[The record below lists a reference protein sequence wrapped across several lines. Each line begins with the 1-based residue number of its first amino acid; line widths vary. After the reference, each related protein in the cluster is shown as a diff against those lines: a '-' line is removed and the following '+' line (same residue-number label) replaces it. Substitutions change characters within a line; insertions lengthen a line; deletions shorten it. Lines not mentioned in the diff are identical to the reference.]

1 MTRSEAQDANE
12 ARTLLDIRNLHV
24 GFATE
29 RGYMPVVTGVDLRIG
44 SGESVALVGESGCG
58 KSITALSIMRLLDI
72 PGCSGAEKLE
82 FEGKELQLT
91 GEAAL
96 QAIRG
101 DRVSMIFQDPMTAL
115 NPVLTVGDQV
125 AEVFRIHRKMGEADA
140 KRAAC
145 EMLGKVG
152 IPEPERRC
160 AEFPHQLSGGMRQRV
175 LIAMAVALKPAL
187 LIADEPTTALDVTIQ
202 AQVLDLMER
211 IQQEMGMA
219 LLLVTHDFA
228 VVAETASRV
237 IVMYCGEIV
246 EEAPVEALFKDPWHP
261 YTEGLMRAMP
271 KLTGGKGDKL
281 YQIPGTVPHPSERAK
296 GCRFEPRC
304 EKAFAMCHITHPEL
318 IRKGD
323 RAVRC
328 LLYGDGGGLE

>member
-1 MTRSEAQDANE
+1 MTRDE
-12 ARTLLDIRNLHV
+12 ARTAPILLDIRNLQV

-29 RGYMPVVTGVDLRIG
+29 RGYMPVVTGVDMRIQP
-44 SGESVALVGESGCG
+44 GESVALVGESGCG

-82 FEGKELQLT
+82 FEGKELQFS
-91 GEAAL
+91 GQAEL
-96 QAIRG
+96 QSIRG
-101 DRVSMIFQDPMTAL
+101 NRVSMIFQDPMTAL
-115 NPVLTVGDQV
+115 NPVFTVGDQV
-125 AEVFRIHRKMGEADA
+125 AEVFRIHRKMKDIEA
-140 KRAAC
+140 RQAAC

-152 IPEPERRC
+152 ISEPNRRC

-202 AQVLDLMER
+202 AQVMDLMER

-219 LLLVTHDFA
+219 LLLVTHDLA
-228 VVAETASRV
+228 VVAESASRV
-237 IVMYCGEIV
+237 MVMYCGEIV

-261 YTEGLMRAMP
+261 YTEGLMKAMP
-271 KLTGGKGDKL
+271 KLQGSKGEKL
-281 YQIPGTVPHPSERAK
+281 YQIPGTVPHPTERAQ

-304 EKAFAMCHITHPEL
+304 EKAMAECKTTHPQL
-318 IRKGD
+318 IVKAD

-328 LLYGDGGGLE
+328 LLQGNGGAPQ

>member
-1 MTRSEAQDANE
+1 MERTETDAL
-12 ARTLLDIRNLHV
+12 RPLLDIQNLQV

-29 RGYMPVVTGVDLRIG
+29 RGYMPVVTGVDMRLEQ
-44 SGESVALVGESGCG
+44 GESVALVGESGCG

-91 GEAAL
+91 GESGL
-96 QAIRG
+96 QSIRG
-101 DRVSMIFQDPMTAL
+101 DRVSMVFQDPMTAL
-115 NPVLTVGDQV
+115 NPVFTVGDQV
-125 AEVFRIHRKMGEADA
+125 AEVFRIHRKMKDNEAR
-140 KRAAC
+140 KAAC

-160 AEFPHQLSGGMRQRV
+160 QEYPHQLSGGMRQRV

-219 LLLVTHDFA
+219 LLLVTHDLA

-246 EEAPVEALFKDPWHP
+246 EEAPVEELFADPWHP

-271 KLTGGKGDKL
+271 KLGGRKDERL
-281 YQIPGTVPHPSERAK
+281 YQIPGTVPHPSERAR

-304 EKAFAMCHITHPEL
+304 EKATPECKVHHPQL
-318 IRKGD
+318 IRTGA

-328 LLYGDGGGLE
+328 LLYGNGGERP

>member
-1 MTRSEAQDANE
+1 MTPDEGLTTPS
-12 ARTLLDIRNLHV
+12 LLEILNLQV

-29 RGYMPVVTGVDLRIG
+29 HGYMPVVTGVDMSIG
-44 SGESVALVGESGCG
+44 RGESVALVGESGCG

-72 PGCSGAEKLE
+72 PGCSGAEKLL
-82 FEGKELQLT
+82 FEGRELQLT
-91 GEAAL
+91 GELGL
-96 QAIRG
+96 QSIRG

-115 NPVLTVGDQV
+115 NPVFTVGDQV
-125 AEVFRIHRKMGEADA
+125 AEVFRLHRKMGEAESR
-140 KRAAC
+140 RAAC

-160 AEFPHQLSGGMRQRV
+160 AEYPHQLSGGMRQRV
-175 LIAMAVALKPAL
+175 LIAMAVALKPSL

-211 IQQEMGMA
+211 IQKEMGMA
-219 LLLVTHDFA
+219 LLLVTHDLA

-237 IVMYCGEIV
+237 MVMYCGEIV
-246 EEAPVEALFKDPWHP
+246 EEAPVEYIFKDPWHP
-261 YTEGLMRAMP
+261 YTEGLMKAMP
-271 KLTGGKGDKL
+271 KLAGKKGEKL
-281 YQIPGTVPHPSERAK
+281 YQIPGTVPHPSERAQ

-304 EKAFAMCHITHPEL
+304 ERAMAECKTVHPEL
-318 IRKGD
+318 IRSGD

-328 LLYGDGGGLE
+328 LLRRNGGGWQ